1 MGRKRSWFAF
11 LWLAALACGGAG
23 RGVAEEGR
31 VAVPPDLA
39 PRFQSV
45 FRDAGLPLRAVPL
58 RPSERARDL
67 EVLLLS
73 SGSTAYDAYAVRATS
88 LPLLRPWL
96 AEIPADGSSWR
107 EDIRAALRAGPE
119 PEWAGLPLSCD
130 GPVLLFREGL
140 LTGRGKGPPAE
151 NLAEF
156 EGRLERA
163 SREQKAPVR
172 LQTTLPPAVL
182 LLSLA
187 WSEAGEEESRAFLPE
202 GPALR
207 AVAFLQRHGLGTP
220 AAAEEAEAALERGQ
234 ADGLFCWASEA
245 DGLLEGRG
253 GSGGGLVARPLPHR
267 GLRAVTP
274 FGGWTLV
281 WSAEGAG
288 EARRFL
294 TPRRQRALEEAL
306 GRAGFPSVGKAP
318 KPPFSPGAAALLQTQ
333 FRPLPLAAFEL
344 EVLNEAVADAVE
356 AGIAPE
362 QALRRARARLAAEG
376 RGVP

>member
-1 MGRKRSWFAF
+1 MG
-11 LWLAALACGGAG
+11 ALACA
-23 RGVAEEGR
+23 APAPESLEEGR
-31 VAVPPDLA
+31 VAVPQPLA
-39 PRFQSV
+39 PRLEAA
-45 FRDAGLPLRAVPL
+45 FREAGLPLRAVPL
-58 RPSERARDL
+58 RPSDRARDL

-73 SGSTAYDAYAVRATS
+73 SASTAYDAYAVRATS

-107 EDIRAALRAGPE
+107 EDLREALRAGPE
-119 PEWAGLPLSCD
+119 PHWAGLPLSCD
-130 GPVLLFREGL
+130 GPVLLLREGFL
-140 LTGRGKGPPAE
+140 SGRGKGPPAE

-172 LQTTLPPAVL
+172 LLSTLPPAVL

-187 WSEAGEEESRAFLPE
+187 WSEAGEEESGAFLPE

-207 AVAFLQRHGLGTP
+207 AVAFLQRHGVGAPWT
-220 AAAEEAEAALERGQ
+220 AGEAEAALERGE
-234 ADGLFCWASEA
+234 APGLFCWASEA
-245 DGLLEGRG
+245 DALLQGRG
-253 GSGGGLVARPLPHR
+253 GPGSGWMALPLPHR
-267 GLRAVTP
+267 GRRAVTP

-281 WSAEGAG
+281 WPQGAAT
-288 EARRFL
+288 EARRLL

-306 GRAGFPSVGKAP
+306 RRAGFASVGKAAKSP
-318 KPPFSPGAAALLQTQ
+318 LSPGAAALLETR
-333 FRPLPLAAFEL
+333 FRPLPLEAFEM

-362 QALRRARARLAAEG
+362 QALRRARARLATEG
-376 RGVP
+376 RGAP